1 MAEKSLFFN
10 ALPDSD
16 FETGYDR
23 NYNADDISDW
33 FSIVCDTGVLKGGLQ
48 VTAGTGLNVNVS
60 VGKATIKGKGYVNNS
75 IASLS
80 LAAAPTGANPR
91 YDMIILRMD
100 NTQTKSARRIYLM
113 AVTGTSSIPSVSD
126 LTRNDSIYDLL
137 LGYVVVQPNATS
149 ISQIVDTRGWGN
161 NKNDQDQYVDETGN
175 PIPVQALGNCCP
187 YFTAVKGYDDYYD
200 AIIQQFESD
209 VTLAS
214 SSTTAVTDLPTNFYN
229 DKYSI
234 VDVYV
239 NGLREEEDNYT
250 LNTNSSYIT
259 ITFDSTKN
267 AGAVINVI
275 LKNFIDGEG
284 LSTAINEYNQ
294 WVEDVATLKEAN
306 SYTYVCNGLTDN
318 QQITNIVNQF
328 INGGTDYSSLE
339 LKIVGTF
346 GCNNGTQYPVSVGGS
361 GTSDSPYRLFNF
373 VTGNRKVIL
382 DFSNCSNIN
391 LTISGVYMNIFSLTP
406 TTNLK
411 VKGLNLVANGT
422 TSGTSIKVF
431 SNSVVCEDSRF
442 WINGYTATYI
452 APSGTFTN
460 CRGSVSNASGNSY
473 CFLNTNMLTINGGE
487 YLAYTGSSSSRSAVV
502 GQSAANSVSILYGV
516 NAPTVARS
524 SYYQT
529 NALYQTGSGNYM
541 NCTDLVSELPLYVVQ
556 GLSNIR
562 GTITLSKN

>member
-48 VTAGTGLNVNVS
+48 VTAGTGLNVNVA

-91 YDMIILRMD
+91 YDMIVLRMD

-126 LTRNDSIYDLL
+126 LTRNDSIYDLM

-149 ISQIVDTRGWGN
+149 ISQIEDKRG
-161 NKNDQDQYVDETGN
+161 DE
-175 PIPVQALGNCCP
+175 QLCP

-209 VTLAS
+209 ITMAS
-214 SSTTAVTDLPTNFYN
+214 TSTSVVTDLPTNLYN
-229 DKYSI
+229 EKYSI

-259 ITFDSTKN
+259 IVFDSAKN
-267 AGAVINVI
+267 SGAEINVI

>member
-48 VTAGTGLNVNVS
+48 VTAGTGLSVNVA

-75 IASLS
+75 IANLT
-80 LAAAPTGANPR
+80 LEAAPTGANPR
-91 YDMIILRMD
+91 YDMIVLRMD
-100 NTQTKSARRIYLM
+100 NTQVKSARRIYLM

-149 ISQIVDTRGWGN
+149 ISQIEDKRG
-161 NKNDQDQYVDETGN
+161 DEE
-175 PIPVQALGNCCP
+175 LCP

-209 VTLAS
+209 ITMAS
-214 SSTTAVTDLPTNFYN
+214 TSTSVVTDLPTKLYN
-229 DKYSI
+229 EKYSI

-259 ITFDSTKN
+259 IVFDSAKN
-267 AGAVINVI
+267 SGAEINVI

-284 LSTAINEYNQ
+284 LSTAISEYNQ
-294 WVEDVATLKEAN
+294 WVEDVATLKAAN

-318 QQITNIVNQF
+318 QEITNIVNQF
-328 INGGTDYSSLE
+328 IDGGSDYSSLN

-346 GCNNGTQYPVSVGGS
+346 GCNNGTQYPITIGGS
-361 GTSDSPYRLFNF
+361 GTSASPYKIFDF
-373 VTGNRKVIL
+373 HSGNRKVIL
-382 DFSNCSNIN
+382 DFTNCSQISI
-391 LTISGVYMNIFSLTP
+391 TISGVVATIFNCGSK
-406 TTNLK
+406 NF
-411 VKGLNLVANGT
+411 VFKGLNMVLGGSN
-422 TSGTSIKVF
+422 SGTQINVFNASIT
-431 SNSVVCEDSRF
+431 CEDSRF
-442 WINGYTATYI
+442 WLNAYSGSNISNG
-452 APSGTFTN
+452 GTFTN
-460 CRGSVSNASGNSY
+460 CRASVSNASGNSY
-473 CFLNTNMLTINGGE
+473 CFLNTDILRLNGGE

-502 GQSAANSVSILYGV
+502 SQSAANSVTIIYGI
-516 NAPTVARS
+516 NAPTIART

-529 NALYQTGSGNYM
+529 NSLYQIGSNNYI
-541 NCTDLVSELPLYVVQ
+541 NCTDMISALPLYVTT
-556 GLSNIR
+556 GYSNIR
-562 GTITLSKN
+562 GTIPYSKS

>member
-48 VTAGTGLNVNVS
+48 VTAGTGLSVNVA

-75 IASLS
+75 IASFTLE
-80 LAAAPTGANPR
+80 AAPTGANPR
-91 YDMIILRMD
+91 YDMIVLRMD
-100 NTQTKSARRIYLM
+100 NTQVKSARRIYLM

-149 ISQIVDTRGWGN
+149 ISQIEDTRG
-161 NKNDQDQYVDETGN
+161 DEE
-175 PIPVQALGNCCP
+175 LCP

-209 VTLAS
+209 ITMAS
-214 SSTTAVTDLPTNFYN
+214 TSTSVVTDLPTKLYN
-229 DKYSI
+229 EKYSI

-259 ITFDSTKN
+259 IVFDSAKN
-267 AGAVINVI
+267 SGAEINVI

-284 LSTAINEYNQ
+284 LSTAISEYNQ

-318 QQITNIVNQF
+318 QQITNIVNEF
-328 INGGTDYSSLE
+328 INGGSDYSSLE

-346 GCNNGTQYPVSVGGS
+346 GCNNGTQYPVSVGGN

-391 LTISGVYMNIFSLTP
+391 LTISGVYMNIFSLTS

-411 VKGLNLVANGT
+411 VKGLNLIANGT

-442 WINGYTATYI
+442 WINGYTASYI
-452 APSGTFTN
+452 ATSGTFTN
-460 CRGSVSNASGNSY
+460 CRASVSNASGNSY
-473 CFLNTNMLTINGGE
+473 CFLNTDLLRLIGGE

-502 GQSAANSVSILYGV
+502 GQSAANSVSIIYGI
-516 NAPTVARS
+516 NAPTIART

-529 NALYQTGSGNYM
+529 NSLYQVGSNNYI
-541 NCTDLVSELPLYVVQ
+541 NCTDMISALPLYVTT
-556 GLSNIR
+556 GYSNIR
-562 GTITLSKN
+562 GTIPYSKS

>member
-48 VTAGTGLNVNVS
+48 VTAGTGLNVNVA

-91 YDMIILRMD
+91 YDMIVLRMD

-175 PIPVQALGNCCP
+175 PIPIQALGNCCP

-214 SSTTAVTDLPTNFYN
+214 SSTTAVTDIPTNLYN

-250 LNTNSSYIT
+250 LNTNSNYIT

-284 LSTAINEYNQ
+284 LSTAIAQYNQ

-318 QQITNIVNQF
+318 QEITNIVNEF
-328 INGGTDYSSLE
+328 IDGGTDYSSLN

-346 GCNNGTQYPVSVGGS
+346 GCYNGTQYPVPVGGS
-361 GTSDSPYRLFNF
+361 GTSASPYRMFDFHN
-373 VTGNRKVIL
+373 GNRKVIL
-382 DFSNCSNIN
+382 DFTNCSEIDI
-391 LTISGVYMNIFSLTP
+391 TISGVYATIFYCASK
-406 TTNLK
+406 NFIF
-411 VKGLNLVANGT
+411 KGLNMVLGGT
-422 TSGTSIKVF
+422 TSGTQINVFNASIT
-431 SNSVVCEDSRF
+431 CEDSRF
-442 WINGYTATYI
+442 WLNAYSGSNISNG
-452 APSGTFTN
+452 GTFTN
-460 CRGSVSNASGNSY
+460 CRASVSNASGNSF
-473 CFLNTNMLTINGGE
+473 CFLNTDVLRLNGGE

-516 NAPTVARS
+516 NAPTIARS

-541 NCTDLVSELPLYVVQ
+541 NCTDLISALALYVVS
-556 GLSNIR
+556 GISNIR
-562 GTITLSKN
+562 GTIALSKN